1 MEQAATIGE
10 LRRGLVSG
18 LRRRDSPEKWER
30 GRVTEQLEEIM
41 EWRDGCEAVIGERKR
56 RYERR
61 DVAVSSGREGWEEQN
76 RRAMDER
83 GSKNGK

>member
-1 MEQAATIGE
+1 MIG
-10 LRRGLVSG
+10 G
-18 LRRRDSPEKWER
+18 
-30 GRVTEQLEEIM
+30 
-41 EWRDGCEAVIGERKR
+41 RKR

-83 GSKNGK
+83 ESKNGK